1 MFDGIG
7 DPLLYGLAV
16 LCFGGWVGLAYMV
29 RLLFTGQLCTG
40 RELAEKD
47 ARIQAV
53 EQALRTRDEQV
64 DAALHVLPEI
74 ADVLRKFHAA
84 AASEKAEEPNV

>member
-1 MFDGIG
+1 MLEGVS
-7 DPLLYGLAV
+7 DPLVYGLSV

-29 RLLFTGQLCTG
+29 RLLFAGKLCTG
-40 RELAEKD
+40 RELTEKD
-47 ARIQAV
+47 SRVQAL

-64 DAALHVLPEI
+64 DAALHVLPEV

-84 AASEKAEEPNV
+84 AEKAE